1 MKSVSSLIFVCL
13 FCIAFAFGAAAKWD
27 YTFSEPTT
35 KVIDGKSFYVITSID
50 EFGWFLDTLGRDE
63 GGHVLN
69 AVLETDI
76 YLTEDGQMDSTLRFY
91 NSKLDYIGNLYGIFD
106 GQGHTIYG
114 FSANTALFYFIEDG
128 AILRNL
134 NMVNTHVHSVY
145 AGAFSTMNLGTI
157 DNCHAEG
164 IFLAANITDH
174 AGGITGL
181 NKGLISNSSVKGSV
195 LGHSH
200 TGMLG
205 GITGENKGDIWN
217 CYADVYMEGESH
229 SAKLGG
235 ITAQNQGTIEMCHTD
250 GYISAGSH
258 SNKMGGIVAINYGRV
273 LDTYSSMQI
282 EKDSWGNSAGGIV
295 AKNMSGRYDYAN
307 RMGEVKNSYAIAGI
321 TSAYGIG
328 DTNYAIV
335 ENCYYDSS
343 LIKSLFGTGKNKD
356 DIPAFNKDTS
366 TVSYYDA
373 LTTKDMKTDWFA
385 WVLNTQNGAAESS
398 ERWTR
403 YGGYPVFADAEHQP
417 IRRVVFKGDEQTYD
431 MFTRFDGSVSVPTNI
446 DVPEGS
452 YFAGWFTKAGKRIT
466 PDSKF
471 NADDSVFAKF
481 TDEPPQIKWL
491 VCYYNG
497 DLLKTKLACD
507 SVENGG
513 KAVYPGND
521 PELAKSAG
529 YTYTFK
535 GWDRKVDAVNM
546 DQSIYAMYDSTRNIY
561 LVRLYESVDSTL
573 YRELTVEGLDSIP
586 ISEGERDNEYV
597 ADYWYDDYGNKFP
610 IKYNLY
616 LHVVSDTVLHLK
628 YKRRNIIWGL
638 ERVAQAGLKNV
649 HVEVAGRRV
658 LLKSERNRFDYSIV
672 DAQGV
677 RVSFGKAFAHD
688 VVLDMPRSGT
698 YFAKVG
704 SEVVHFVVE

>member
-1 MKSVSSLIFVCL
+1 MKRVSLIFVCL
-13 FCIAFAFGAAAKWD
+13 FCFAFAFGAAAKWD

-50 EFGWFLDTLGRDE
+50 ELGWFLDTLGRNE
-63 GGHVLN
+63 HSSILN
-69 AVLETDI
+69 AVLETDL
-76 YLTEDGQMDSTLRFY
+76 YLTEDGQMDTTARFY
-91 NSKLDYIGNLYGIFD
+91 NSKLNYVGNLYGIFD

-145 AGAFSTMNLGTI
+145 AGAFTTMNLGTI

-181 NKGLISNSSVKGSV
+181 NKGLISNSSVKGSI
-195 LGHSH
+195 LGYSH

-205 GITGENKGDIWN
+205 GIAGENKGTIEN
-217 CYADVYMEGESH
+217 CYADVYMDGESH

-235 ITAQNQGTIEMCHTD
+235 ITAQNQGVIEMCHTD
-250 GYISAGSH
+250 GFINAGSH

-273 LDTYSSMQI
+273 SDTYSSMQI

-295 AKNMSGRYDYAN
+295 AKNMSGRYDYEN
-307 RMGEVKNSYAIAGI
+307 RMGVVKNSYAVAGV

-343 LIKSLFGTGKNKD
+343 LIKSMFGSGKNKD

-373 LTTKDMKTDWFA
+373 LTTKEMKTDWFA
-385 WVLNTQNGAAESS
+385 WVLNTQNGSAESS
-398 ERWTR
+398 ERWSR
-403 YGGYPVFADAEHQP
+403 YGGYPVFADAEHLP
-417 IRRVVFKGDEQTYD
+417 IRKVVFKGYEKASDV
-431 MFTRFDGSVSVPTNI
+431 FTSFDGSVSIPASVDT
-446 DVPEGS
+446 PEGS
-452 YFAGWFTKAGKRIT
+452 YFAGWFTKGGKRVT
-466 PDSKF
+466 PETTF

-497 DLLKTKLACD
+497 GLEKTKLACD

-513 KAVYPGND
+513 KSVYSGAT

-529 YTYTFK
+529 YTYSFK
-535 GWDRKVDAVNM
+535 GWNRKTDVVNM
-546 DQSIYAMYDSTRNIY
+546 DLSVYAMYDSTRNIY

-573 YRELTVEGLDSIP
+573 CRALTVEGLDSVP
-586 ISEGERDNEYV
+586 LSEGEFNSEYV
-597 ADYWYDDYGNKFP
+597 ADGWYDDYGNKVT
-610 IKYNLY
+610 INRDRY
-616 LHVVSDTVLHLK
+616 LHVVSDTVLHLR
-628 YKRRNIIWGL
+628 YKRRAGIWGL
-638 ERVAQAGLKNV
+638 ERVPQVGLKNV
-649 HVEVAGRRV
+649 RVEVAGRRV
-658 LLKSERNRFDYSIV
+658 LLKSGRDRFDYSIF

-677 RVSFGKAFAHD
+677 RVSLGKAVTHE
-688 VVLDMPRSGT
+688 VVLDMLRPGT

-704 SEVVHFVVE
+704 SEVMRFVVE